1 MARNRPSPPTLP
13 SRGGDGSSP
22 LRGSAFVAAVL
33 GTARRTAK
41 AEPRVHP
48 LTPAQTWWLLA
59 TGVAAYLPL
68 APQVP
73 LWLAAAAAG
82 AFLWRAALAWW
93 RRPLPPRWLLILVTL
108 AGTAGVLVQYRTL
121 FGQQAG
127 VALLLVF
134 MALKQLESRA
144 PRDGLAVVLLA
155 YFLTLAQFFEDQS
168 IPVAAT
174 MLATVLMATAT
185 LANLTDAHGSPAK
198 LFRLA
203 GAMLLQ
209 AVPFMLI
216 LFVLF
221 PRVQGPLWGLPR
233 DAYSGLTGLGDTMSP
248 GAINNLVQSDA
259 IAFRVQFGGAV
270 PPKREMY
277 WRGPVLSLL
286 DSRTWRPGITTQAR
300 ELPYAPQPSSP
311 AYTYTVTLEP
321 HNKPWLFAL
330 ELPETLPAEAYRTSD
345 FQVHAK
351 KPVRERQRYA
361 ITSRPQVTQ
370 TDENSFVLAA
380 ARRLPAGHNPRTR
393 ELGAGWLAEG
403 GSDAQRVQRGIDFM
417 RRQQLVYTS
426 RPPLMSQHVADEFLF
441 NHKRGFCEH
450 FAAAFVVLMRAAA
463 VPARVV
469 TGYQGGER
477 NPVDDTWV
485 IRQSDAHA
493 WAEVWL
499 AERGWVRVDPTAA
512 SAPARIEENLAAAV
526 PEGDPLPLLAG
537 QGLDWL
543 RELRYRWWAIN
554 NGWNQW
560 VLGFNPE
567 RQLELLAR
575 LGMDAPDWRKM
586 TMWLAG
592 LTGLVLLALAA
603 SLLWRRPK
611 PDPAHQQ
618 WLRATRKLE
627 KRGLPRQA
635 WEGPQDYAHRVAQEL
650 PAVANDIHA
659 IAALYAGLRYGTSSD
674 HALAALRQR
683 VTAFKP

>member
-1 MARNRPSPPTLP
+1 MGKKTEPPL
-13 SRGGDGSSP
+13 
-22 LRGSAFVAAVL
+22 
-33 GTARRTAK
+33 
-41 AEPRVHP
+41 HP
-48 LTPAQTWWLLA
+48 LTPPQTWWLLA
-59 TGVAAYLPL
+59 TGVAAYIPL

-73 LWLAAAAAG
+73 LWLAAVAAG

-93 RRPLPPRWLLILVTL
+93 RKPLPPRWLLVFVTL

-174 MLATVLMATAT
+174 MLATVLMATAA
-185 LANLTDAHGSPAK
+185 LANLTDARGSPGR
-198 LFRLA
+198 LFKLA
-203 GAMLLQ
+203 GTLLLQ

-216 LFVLF
+216 LFILF

-233 DAYSGLTGLGDTMSP
+233 DAYSGLTGLSDTMSP
-248 GAINNLVQSDA
+248 GTINSLSQSDA
-259 IAFRVQFGGAV
+259 IAFRVKFDGPV

-277 WRGPVLSLL
+277 WRGPVLTLL
-286 DSRTWRPGITTQAR
+286 DGRTWRPGLAPPAHD
-300 ELPYAPQPSSP
+300 LPYTPLAGSP

-330 ELPETLPAEAYRTSD
+330 ELPENLPADAFRTSD
-345 FQVHAK
+345 FQLHAK
-351 KPVRERQRYA
+351 KPVRERLRYA
-361 ITSRPQVTQ
+361 MTSRPQVVQ
-370 TDENSFVLAA
+370 HEENNFARAA
-380 ARRLPAGHNPRTR
+380 ARRLPAGLNPRTQ
-393 ELGAGWLAEG
+393 EVGAGWTADGSSAE
-403 GSDAQRVQRGIDFM
+403 QRVQRGIDFL
-417 RRQQLVYTS
+417 RGQRLVYTL
-426 RPPLMSQHVADEFLF
+426 RPPLTGQHVADEFLF
-441 NHKRGFCEH
+441 DTRRGFCEH
-450 FAAAFVVLMRAAA
+450 FAASFVVLMRAAD

-477 NPVDDTWV
+477 NPVDATWV

-499 AERGWVRVDPTAA
+499 DGRGWVRVDPTAVA
-512 SAPARIEENLAAAV
+512 APARIEADLAAAL
-526 PEGDPLPLLAG
+526 PAGEPLPLFARPG
-537 QGLDWL
+537 FDWL
-543 RELRYRWWAIN
+543 REARFRWWAIN
-554 NGWNQW
+554 NAWNQW

-586 TMWLAG
+586 AAWLAG
-592 LTGLVLLALAA
+592 LTGFMLFLLTAA
-603 SLLWRRPK
+603 LLWRRPRL
-611 PDPAHQQ
+611 DPVQRQ
-618 WLRATRKLE
+618 WQRATHRLE
-627 KRGLPRQA
+627 KRGLPRRA
-635 WEGPQDYAHRVAQEL
+635 WEGPLDYADRVAQEL
-650 PAVANDIHA
+650 PAAADDIRA
-659 IAALYAGLRYGTSSD
+659 IAALYAGLRYGSASPNS
-674 HALAALRQR
+674 LATLRQQ

>member
-1 MARNRPSPPTLP
+1 MAKKPERP
-13 SRGGDGSSP
+13 
-22 LRGSAFVAAVL
+22 
-33 GTARRTAK
+33 
-41 AEPRVHP
+41 VHP

-59 TGVAAYLPL
+59 TGVAACAPL

-73 LWLAAAAAG
+73 VWLAAVAAG

-93 RRPLPPRWLLILVTL
+93 RQPLPPRWLLILVTL

-134 MALKQLESRA
+134 MALKQLEARA

-174 MLATVLMATAT
+174 MLGTVLMATAA
-185 LANLTDAHGSPAK
+185 LANLADAQEQPLR

-203 GAMLLQ
+203 GTMLLQ

-216 LFVLF
+216 LFLLF

-233 DAYSGLTGLGDTMSP
+233 DAYSGLTGLSDTMSP
-248 GAINNLVQSDA
+248 GTINNLSQSDV
-259 IAFRVQFGGAV
+259 IAFRVQFDGAV

-277 WRGPVLSLL
+277 WRGPVLTVL
-286 DSRTWRPGITTQAR
+286 DGRTWRPGIATLAR
-300 ELPYAPQPSSP
+300 ALPYAPVANSP
-311 AYTYTVTLEP
+311 GYAYTVTLEP

-330 ELPETLPAEAYRTSD
+330 ELPETLPNDAFRTSD
-345 FQVHAK
+345 FQLHAR

-361 ITSRPQVTQ
+361 MRSYPQVEHEAEDDFT
-370 TDENSFVLAA
+370 LAA
-380 ARRLPAGHNPRTR
+380 ARRLPGGLNPRTR
-393 ELGAGWLAEG
+393 ALGGGWTAD
-403 GSDAQRVQRGIDFM
+403 GSSAAQRVQRAIDFLSN
-417 RRQQLVYTS
+417 QNLVYTLQ
-426 RPPLMSQHVADEFLF
+426 PPLTGQHVADEFLF
-441 NHKRGFCEH
+441 DTRRGFCEH
-450 FAAAFVVLMRAAA
+450 FAAAFVVLMRAAD

-499 AERGWVRVDPTAA
+499 EGRGWMRVDPTAA
-512 SAPARIEENLAAAV
+512 AAPARIEENLAAAV
-526 PEGDPLPLLAG
+526 PAGDPLPFLSR

-543 RELRYRWWAIN
+543 REARFRWWAIN
-554 NGWNQW
+554 NAWNQW

-575 LGMDAPDWRKM
+575 LGMDSPDWRKM
-586 TMWLAG
+586 TAWLAG
-592 LTGLVLLALAA
+592 LSGLVLLALAA
-603 SLLWRRPK
+603 AMLWRRPHH
-611 PDPAHQQ
+611 DPAQRQ
-618 WLRATRKLE
+618 WLRLTRRLE
-627 KRGLPRQA
+627 KRGLPRHA
-635 WEGPQDYAHRVAQEL
+635 WEGPQDYAARMAAEL
-650 PAVANDIHA
+650 PAAADDIRA
-659 IAALYAGLRYGTSSD
+659 IAALYAGLRYGNAPPD
-674 HALAALRQR
+674 ALAMLRQR
-683 VTAFKP
+683 VAAFRP